1 MRRVHDM
8 GGLPAGPIDRDEH
21 ALEPWEKQVDAL
33 VRLLVG
39 NGTITLDE
47 LRRAIEDLGDGVYE
61 RLGYFERWITAVAN
75 LLLEK
80 RIVTPR
86 ELGFAIADAHR
97 QHDEAPA

>member
-21 ALEPWEKQVDAL
+21 PLEPWEKQVDAI

-47 LRRAIEDLGDGVYE
+47 LRRAIEDLGEAAYD
-61 RLGYFERWITAVAN
+61 RLSYFERWIAAVAN

-86 ELGFAIADAHR
+86 ELGAEIADAHR
-97 QHDEAPA
+97 RHAGPPA

>member
-8 GGLPAGPIDRDEH
+8 GGLPAGPIDRAEH
-21 ALEPWEKQVDAL
+21 TLEPWEKQIDAI

-47 LRRAIEDLGDGVYE
+47 LRRAIEELGDGAYD
-61 RLGYFERWITAVAN
+61 RMSYFERWIAAVAN

-80 RIVTPR
+80 RIVTAR
-86 ELGFAIADAHR
+86 ELGVAIERARRRHGEAH
-97 QHDEAPA
+97 A